1 MTKVDLFKN
10 LIKFIELNGNDNMCV
25 VRDLVTDT
33 EECHL
38 LPDDTTPISKHDLCL
53 NINCSQCPFDTGN
66 KSKAIQHIKDIL
78 PHYQTLELLEIQE
91 EDYVD
96 S

>member
-10 LIKFIELNGNDNMCV
+10 LIKFIELNGNDNMCE
-25 VRDLVTDT
+25 VRNLVMGT

-38 LPDDTTPISKHDLCL
+38 LPNDQPISEHDLCF

-66 KSKAIQHIKDIL
+66 QIKAIQHIKDIL

-91 EDYVD
+91 EDHVD